1 MRRALLLAST
11 FLTVAVAA
19 HAQCVPGARNP
30 SQTPFA
36 SNSIFNLPLGSGAQ
50 WQSNGQ
56 LSSANVSINTVGNF
70 NENIW
75 IGTASDPLVTV
86 TNNAGSGG
94 TPGTFQVHIPVGAVP
109 AGGTDQTF
117 SVDDTATGIWYSFG
131 GFNWT
136 GPNSATVSQGSGE
149 SDTGSGM
156 QVANSNWD
164 EGVGTLRASDL
175 QAGTIDHMLRIELP
189 TDMLL
194 SYSSGTNRLCPYCWP
209 QTTEDGFAVSG
220 SGGSAYSGSVPYGA
234 TIGIPAGTPEPADV
248 KANQGAD
255 LLWHALQDHGAMIR
269 DSGGA
274 GNTVIFQ
281 ADQTVDPN
289 NPLIQGMQQFGAAI
303 MAAAAILT
311 NQGPN
316 SVNGG
321 GTPIVPLDAAPS
333 DAAGAA
339 GCIVTASTSA
349 SQAGASQ
356 TNGDQT
362 GGSQVVAEGGTAG
375 QASIDGG
382 TDQAG
387 LTVAE
392 VAALAAQG
400 DIATGQ
406 SIGSVEAL
414 ASSAGTGDTLPTDP
428 TTAAV
433 LSGTAAD
440 AQPIVR
446 AVASPGGMMPTPAA
460 VSGSVPVAVAGDY
473 TTTAVGGGNGA
484 GTISGTGNVVTATG
498 GAETLTVTG
507 PGNALTLGD
516 YNDVVTVQ
524 SAGNTIDTGGG
535 QDTVILT
542 YNGRQPSNVINADA
556 AAVSPLASAGNI
568 IVAPAPGTGTLT
580 IEGTLAANDTIDL
593 TKALAGTTWDH
604 QPSSLWHYVTA
615 QASASGCQIIVGGQ
629 VVVSLPNGSPG
640 GNIGPFI
647 AAH

>member
-1 MRRALLLAST
+1 M
-11 FLTVAVAA
+11 
-19 HAQCVPGARNP
+19 
-30 SQTPFA
+30 
-36 SNSIFNLPLGSGAQ
+36 
-50 WQSNGQ
+50 
-56 LSSANVSINTVGNF
+56 
-70 NENIW
+70 
-75 IGTASDPLVTV
+75 
-86 TNNAGSGG
+86 
-94 TPGTFQVHIPVGAVP
+94 
-109 AGGTDQTF
+109 
-117 SVDDTATGIWYSFG
+117 
-131 GFNWT
+131 
-136 GPNSATVSQGSGE
+136 
-149 SDTGSGM
+149 
-156 QVANSNWD
+156 
-164 EGVGTLRASDL
+164 
-175 QAGTIDHMLRIELP
+175 
-189 TDMLL
+189 
-194 SYSSGTNRLCPYCWP
+194 
-209 QTTEDGFAVSG
+209 
-220 SGGSAYSGSVPYGA
+220 
-234 TIGIPAGTPEPADV
+234 
-248 KANQGAD
+248 
-255 LLWHALQDHGAMIR
+255 LWHALQDHGAMIR
-269 DSGGA
+269 DSGGS
-274 GNTVIFQ
+274 GNTAIFQ
-281 ADQTVDPN
+281 ADQAVDPN
-289 NPLIQGMQQFGAAI
+289 NPLVQGMQQFGAEI
-303 MAAAAILT
+303 MGATAILT

-321 GTPIVPLDAAPS
+321 GTPIVPLDAPPGGV
-333 DAAGAA
+333 AGVA
-339 GCIVTASTSA
+339 GCTVTASA
-349 SQAGASQ
+349 
-356 TNGDQT
+356 
-362 GGSQVVAEGGTAG
+362 GGSQEPAQGTSGAPVSIDAGTG
-375 QASIDGG
+375 QAD
-382 TDQAG
+382 

-414 ASSAGTGDTLPTDP
+414 ASGAGTGDTLPTDP

-507 PGNALTLGD
+507 PGNALTMGD

-604 QPSSLWHYVTA
+604 QPSTMWNYVTA
-615 QASASGCQIIVGGQ
+615 QASAAGCQIIVGGQ
-629 VVVSLPNGSPG
+629 VVVSLPNGSPN

-647 AAH
+647 TAH